1 MLHAYIVRTCKCRQD
16 GDEREKSWKSIRLPI
31 QLHIPRLPIPIQKRE
46 KKKMGTTRLFHICWF
61 LFLFPS
67 GKCPRLTFWKDIE
80 TKEQSPQLPKG
91 RFFFFFFFVLFRF
104 YGFPISLFGSYW
116 RVGSG
121 NQSRSVIIIFFFPF
135 FSKENLVIKGSKA
148 KK

>member
-31 QLHIPRLPIPIQKRE
+31 QLHIPRLPIPHPKKRE
-46 KKKMGTTRLFHICWF
+46 EEDGNHPIVSYLLVSFSLPFWQMSASNFLERYRNKRAVPSTSKRKILL
-61 LFLFPS
+61 LFLFCSFPLLRV
-67 GKCPRLTFWKDIE
+67 PYFPFRVILARWLREPI
-80 TKEQSPQLPKG
+80 PQCYHHL
-91 RFFFFFFFVLFRF
+91 
-104 YGFPISLFGSYW
+104 
-116 RVGSG
+116 
-121 NQSRSVIIIFFFPF
+121 FFPF